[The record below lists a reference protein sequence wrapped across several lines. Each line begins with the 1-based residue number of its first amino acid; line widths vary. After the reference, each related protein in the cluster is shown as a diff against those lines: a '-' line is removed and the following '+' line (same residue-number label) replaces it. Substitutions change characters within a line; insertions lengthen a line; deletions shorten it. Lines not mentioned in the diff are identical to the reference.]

1 MAQPVPHLSVAAP
14 TSSHLSTIRDFRR
27 LRNGQLAAN
36 PSLANQFGS
45 HGLGRSS
52 RTLRQR
58 RENHLAVKKFG
69 SQLATPIA
77 AGLGKKFGTTSAHG
91 NMNDD
96 GLKLRRSWLIRI
108 QTSRTSEPFDL
119 DGQSATVL
127 PAEAA
132 ECVET
137 GVNWFSAFWRFTR
150 PHTIIGSGLSV
161 TSVSLLAIESVSD
174 LNLKFVIGLF
184 KAIIPALC
192 MNVYIVGLNQ
202 LYDIEIDKVNKP
214 NLPLASGEFSVA
226 TGIALVTTFAAVSVA
241 MGVYV
246 GSPPLLWALLV
257 SFVLGTAY
265 SADLPFLRWKRSAL
279 AAASCILAVRAVV
292 VQLGFYLHM
301 QVSVLGRPAV
311 FAKPLWFATAFMC
324 FFSIVIALSKDIPD
338 VEGDKV
344 FGIRSFS
351 VRLGQK
357 RVFWMCVSLLQT
369 AYIAAMVTG
378 LTAPALMSKVITCT
392 GHAILAG
399 ILWERSQS
407 VDLKTRAAIT
417 SWYMFIWKLFY
428 AEYFLIPFMR

>member
-1 MAQPVPHLSVAAP
+1 MASLPKELGLQGRVMATSVLPYSSTFPDLQADPRNGSVAAAAH
-14 TSSHLSTIRDFRR
+14 SNLALQKLGGR
-27 LRNGQLAAN
+27 LRINSKFKLRQRLGSNNSDRSHGFGERLGAN
-36 PSLANQFGS
+36 PSLA
-45 HGLGRSS
+45 SS
-52 RTLRQR
+52 ALC
-58 RENHLAVKKFG
+58 G
-69 SQLATPIA
+69 
-77 AGLGKKFGTTSAHG
+77 AGKSRVT
-91 NMNDD
+91 MM
-96 GLKLRRSWLIRI
+96 

-119 DGQSATVL
+119 DGDS
-127 PAEAA
+127 AA
-132 ECVET
+132 EIVET

-150 PHTIIGSGLSV
+150 PHTIIGSGLGV
-161 TSVSLLAIESVSD
+161 TSVSLLAMESISD
-174 LNLKFVIGLF
+174 LNLKFVVGLL
-184 KAIIPALC
+184 KAVIPALC

-226 TGIALVTTFAAVSVA
+226 TGIALVTTFAVASVA

-257 SFVLGTAY
+257 SLVLGTAY
-265 SADLPFLRWKRSAL
+265 SADMPFLRWKRSAL

-311 FAKPLWFATAFMC
+311 LSKPLLFATGFMC
-324 FFSIVIALSKDIPD
+324 FFSIVIALAKDIPD

-344 FGIRSFS
+344 YGIRSFS

-357 RVFWMCVSLLQT
+357 RVFWMCVALLET
-369 AYIAAMVTG
+369 AYIAAIVTS
-378 LTAPALMSKVITCT
+378 LTAPTLASKVITCL
-392 GHAILAG
+392 GHAMLG
-399 ILWERSQS
+399 GVLWERSQS
-407 VDLKTRAAIT
+407 VDLKSRPAIT